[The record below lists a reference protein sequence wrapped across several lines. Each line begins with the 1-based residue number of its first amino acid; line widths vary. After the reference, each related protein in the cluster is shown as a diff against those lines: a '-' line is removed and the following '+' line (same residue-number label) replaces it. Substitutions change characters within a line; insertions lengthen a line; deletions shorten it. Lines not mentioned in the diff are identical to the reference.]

1 MTKKHYELIADA
13 ITSCTNG
20 VVCIDKRVFI
30 DTLINIF
37 KADNVKFNKDIFIK
51 RIEWKGS
58 YKHSL
63 DCNQLKE
70 ISNIMNERK
79 GN

>member
-51 RIEWKGS
+51 RIETS
-58 YKHSL
+58 CNYYHSL
-63 DCNQLKE
+63 NGSQLQR